1 MCLIQVKN
9 WAATVKNI
17 KAKKK
22 MMEDEQNLNKNNGTS
37 ACVPLHRQKSKNAGK
52 PQTQA
57 RKMYEKIQHLLSY
70 S

>member
-1 MCLIQVKN
+1 
-9 WAATVKNI
+9 
-17 KAKKK
+17 
-22 MMEDEQNLNKNNGTS
+22 MMEDEQNLNKNNGSS

-57 RKMYEKIQHLLSY
+57 RKLYEKIQHLLSY